1 MSMGSRWTTT
11 ALRVLSDAVERPT
24 FTYRGQRFLWGYS
37 ADRQICAIWPV
48 GDSSGRPHLTW
59 PISEH
64 EAAWR
69 VFRSLEPCAE
79 SYAEPVAQNPSSQA
93 VQTPLWEETDSS
105 GPAEAE
111 GCSSHRFRRQSIL
124 DSLRTVEFRQT
135 LRGYDMD
142 DVDDYLGRI
151 ATEVEALQERLR
163 QSSDRQQHADERVA

>member
-1 MSMGSRWTTT
+1 M
-11 ALRVLSDAVERPT
+11 
-24 FTYRGQRFLWGYS
+24 
-37 ADRQICAIWPV
+37 
-48 GDSSGRPHLTW
+48 W

-79 SYAEPVAQNPSSQA
+79 LYTESGPSDPPPEA
-93 VQTPLWEETDSS
+93 VQTPLWEETEESL
-105 GPAEAE
+105 PAEADARP
-111 GCSSHRFRRQSIL
+111 SHRFRRHSIL

-142 DVDDYLGRI
+142 DVDDYLARI

-163 QSSDRQQHADERVA
+163 QSNNRQHHADERVA